1 MPKFE
6 IYYTR
11 IFCSAEVAEVEAESR
26 EQAVA
31 MIEADPEEHCLPFE
45 PELTEQPP
53 DIHVVQELTA

>member
-11 IFCSAEVAEVEAESR
+11 IFCSDEVAEVEAESR

-45 PELTEQPP
+45 PELTEQTP

>member
-11 IFCSAEVAEVEAESR
+11 IFCSDEVAEVEAESR

-31 MIEADPEEHCLPFE
+31 MIEADPEEHCLPCE
-45 PELTEQPP
+45 PELTEQTP

>member
-11 IFCSAEVAEVEAESR
+11 IFCSDEVAEVEAESR

-31 MIEADPEEHCLPFE
+31 MIEADPEEHCLPFA
-45 PELTEQPP
+45 PELTEQTP